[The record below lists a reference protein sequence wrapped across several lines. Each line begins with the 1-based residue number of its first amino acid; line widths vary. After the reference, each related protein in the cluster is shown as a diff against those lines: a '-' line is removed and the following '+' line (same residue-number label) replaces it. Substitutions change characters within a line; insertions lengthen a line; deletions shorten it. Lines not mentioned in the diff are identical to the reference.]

1 MFYVEHHLFSSI
13 DHFSDTT
20 LPIENGQI
28 QIVNWKLVEML
39 EEEKTIL
46 ISIYLCL
53 SNVHTTMRMIKK
65 IPGYDY
71 KMINLLDDQLQRM
84 LGAGRN

>member
-1 MFYVEHHLFSSI
+1 MLHVLMFYVEHHLFSII

-39 EEEKTIL
+39 EEEKTI
-46 ISIYLCL
+46 YLCL
-53 SNVHTTMRMIKK
+53 SNVYTTMRMIKK
-65 IPGYDY
+65 IPTR
-71 KMINLLDDQLQRM
+71 LQDDKFVWW
-84 LGAGRN
+84 